1 MAQSHFAYFTFH
13 LLTFSS
19 MVKLHATPVTASCKF
34 LCKNYFTHL
43 PFSINVFYITGKF
56 HHDAYLQYGSNL
68 IARGQ
73 GTVPIHNLTCICFV
87 ATPQISILY
96 PAADDSPDPD
106 IEISPYDCQGV
117 AWPCDE
123 MPQTCAGIQE
133 NVFSYRSVSGIFNKT
148 AVITCKSTRDSN
160 RADPF
165 IVWVEPPGL

>member
-1 MAQSHFAYFTFH
+1 M
-13 LLTFSS
+13 L
-19 MVKLHATPVTASCKF
+19 KLHTTPVTASCKLF
-34 LCKNYFTHL
+34 AKNDFIYL
-43 PFSINVFYITGKF
+43 PSSINAMKLAIFYCITGKF
-56 HHDAYLQYGSNL
+56 HTDAYKQYANL

-73 GTVPIHNLTCICFV
+73 GTVPIHNLTCTCFV

-133 NVFSYRSVSGIFNKT
+133 NVFSYRSISGVFNKT
-148 AVITCKSTRDSN
+148 AVITCKNARDSN
-160 RADPF
+160 KADPF
-165 IVWVEPPGL
+165 IVWVEPAGL